1 MLRIDYWTYDA
12 DTHCAACATAR
23 FGGDALEQSGADGG
37 PVDSE
42 GNAPCPVYA
51 IDEGRLEEQDGRARR
66 AAVHCGTCGAECREV
81 GEWQPD
87 GSVPVI
93 FQLTLAPG
101 AEFFPAMFMTDMLN
115 DLRDCGRS
123 GDNSAAVDYFRA
135 KWNPVGNNLSQH
147 LAAYGAWEDAELAD
161 ESANLDRAIWLLASD
176 INECEAVGDSNWYIV
191 LES

>member
-12 DTHCAACATAR
+12 DTHCPACAKVR
-23 FGGDALEQSGADGG
+23 FGGDALKQSGTESG

-66 AAVHCGTCGAECREV
+66 AAIHCSTCGDKCRDA
-81 GEWQPD
+81 GEWQLD
-87 GSVPVI
+87 GTVPLI
-93 FQLTLAPG
+93 LQFTLEPG
-101 AEFFPAMFMTDMLN
+101 AEFFPAMFPPDMLE

-123 GDNSAAVDYFRA
+123 GDNSEAVDYFRA
-135 KWNPVGNNLSQH
+135 EWNPVGKGLSRH
-147 LAAYGAWEDAELAD
+147 LAAYGAWDDTELAD
-161 ESANLDRAIWLLASD
+161 ENANLDRAIWLLASE
-176 INECEAVGDSNWYIV
+176 INECEMMGDSDWYIV